1 MPNNFE
7 RHLKK
12 HHIDIMWKEG
22 MRPILKSL
30 QSVRLG
36 RVLARK
42 EAGQQCVTAGVM
54 THRHVCGGHMS
65 SRGSGHR
72 L

>member
-1 MPNNFE
+1 
-7 RHLKK
+7 
-12 HHIDIMWKEG
+12 MWKEG

-54 THRHVCGGHMS
+54 THRRVWRTNVFAWFR
-65 SRGSGHR
+65 SRA
-72 L
+72 LKID